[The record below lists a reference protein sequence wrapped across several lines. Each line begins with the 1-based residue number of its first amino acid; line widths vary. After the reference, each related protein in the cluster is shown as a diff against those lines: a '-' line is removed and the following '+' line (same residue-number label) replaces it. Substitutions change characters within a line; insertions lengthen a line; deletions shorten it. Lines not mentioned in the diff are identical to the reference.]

1 MWLSF
6 INIFYLIRT
15 VWPALFWMR
24 SKQFFPVLPPTES
37 SVSEFWRRQHKLNS
51 KVTFLIKSQS
61 WGTLAAV
68 RAAFACSK
76 LQQRKLHGRRA
87 LGLRGCPKT
96 EGVQRELLSNVWRRR
111 VKHCATVTQST
122 RGRIFFKTILRSYRK
137 MLNACNPSILMT
149 GHIFCSTSLKLL
161 FFLVDWMV
169 IHIFLFAR
177 TPALLCPKVRKEEI
191 CTFVAFLCL
200 TSFNRNDCTLLN
212 VFYDPS
218 CKILNECNQNLAFIK
233 RVIVG

>member
-1 MWLSF
+1 
-6 INIFYLIRT
+6 
-15 VWPALFWMR
+15 MR

-37 SVSEFWRRQHKLNS
+37 SVSEFWRHQHKLNS

-122 RGRIFFKTILRSYRK
+122 AVDRSERKSVNKFSTKSQTGAAVVVGQIKSTRLLGSAPQRGPLSIRK
-137 MLNACNPSILMT
+137 
-149 GHIFCSTSLKLL
+149 
-161 FFLVDWMV
+161 
-169 IHIFLFAR
+169 
-177 TPALLCPKVRKEEI
+177 
-191 CTFVAFLCL
+191 
-200 TSFNRNDCTLLN
+200 
-212 VFYDPS
+212 
-218 CKILNECNQNLAFIK
+218 
-233 RVIVG
+233 